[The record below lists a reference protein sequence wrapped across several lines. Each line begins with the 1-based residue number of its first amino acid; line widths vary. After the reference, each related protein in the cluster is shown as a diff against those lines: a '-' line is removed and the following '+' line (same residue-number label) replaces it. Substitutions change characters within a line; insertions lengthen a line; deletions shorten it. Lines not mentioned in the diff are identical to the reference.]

1 MKDYD
6 RYIIWLDYFDSTLS
20 RSEGRRVRLDQAVKE
35 PTLQHLTM
43 AAAELGLDPKE
54 QETRHPKRINR
65 TTGYVSVSKS
75 QSKLQIINQLA
86 SALRRMKA
94 TS

>member
-20 RSEGRRVRLDQAVKE
+20 RSEGRRVRLDRAVKE
-35 PTLQHLTM
+35 PTMQDLAK
-43 AAAELGLDPKE
+43 AAAALGLDAKM
-54 QETRHPKRINR
+54 QEARHPKRSDR
-65 TTGYVSVSKS
+65 PSGYISIAKAKSKRET
-75 QSKLQIINQLA
+75 IDQL
-86 SALRRMKA
+86 SLTLRRMKA